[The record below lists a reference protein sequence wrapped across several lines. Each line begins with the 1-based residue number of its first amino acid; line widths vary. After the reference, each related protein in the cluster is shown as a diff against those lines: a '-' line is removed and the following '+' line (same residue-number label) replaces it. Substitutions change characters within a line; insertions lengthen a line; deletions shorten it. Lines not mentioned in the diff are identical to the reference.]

1 MLLWGFC
8 MIKLSKVSVLVLVA
22 LFPLFASTAMAG
34 FAFSCP
40 FGSVIT
46 SPLGFGGGPTTF
58 NTYVQDVIGVSAGA
72 EGGACLPFAFSPYGW
87 GTNAVEGRTFAT
99 SFTTAGS
106 PAFPGLITTSMAGG
120 PDQPF
125 SLSFF

>member
-1 MLLWGFC
+1 MLLWGC
-8 MIKLSKVSVLVLVA
+8 SMIKLSKVSVLVLVA
-22 LFPLFASTAMAG
+22 LSPLFMSTAMAG

-46 SPLGFGGGPTTF
+46 SPLGFGGGLTTF

-72 EGGACLPFAFSPYGW
+72 EVACLPFGSPFGF
-87 GTNAVEGRTFAT
+87 GTNAVESRTFAT
-99 SFTTAGS
+99 SFTSAGC

-125 SLSFF
+125 SLNFF

>member
-1 MLLWGFC
+1 

-22 LFPLFASTAMAG
+22 LLPLLMSTAMAG

-46 SPLGFGGGPTTF
+46 SPLGFGGAPTTF
-58 NTYVQDVIGVSAGA
+58 NTYVHDVTGVSAGA
-72 EGGACLPFAFSPYGW
+72 EGACLPFGSPFGW
-87 GTNAVEGRTFAT
+87 GTNAAEDSTFAT
-99 SFTTAGS
+99 SFTTAGC

-120 PDQPF
+120 PNQPF